1 MAVTVKD
8 NQALGFDISKSCGCG
23 GDYCQPFQ
31 TDDAFM
37 LQTILTAAN
46 NTNLL
51 REGEFD
57 SSSTWTLP
65 AGFSIAGGKLLG
77 SNVGAGVATSANLGL
92 VAGRIYLIQSKIT
105 MTSATP
111 AAGNGYNVTINSAQ
125 LSFPDSNTHYNDDLT
140 ASWLYKPSAIAT
152 DRIEVKANINCD
164 FEFDYIRVYEFSN
177 LGLAIYDNNGA
188 LLTAHT
194 SFSSPNA
201 LKYKSDGSELTL
213 ANVPIIAT
221 GEYAYNGVS
230 VLADLYI
237 DSWSTLT
244 AYTGCITVEIFDTVY
259 YANRIKNGTF
269 DTDLDFWT
277 AGGNWSWDTNR
288 AKYTY
293 DGVSADLLTQTVVL
307 QGGIIYTLS
316 FTQSGLGVGENMSV
330 FIDKNDGNGSQQT
343 LISWNNPSTNEVE
356 IDLTAQ
362 TGNISV
368 IISFSEGTVGGDF
381 TVDNVTVTSED
392 YTGSTSECI
401 DLQETHSCT
410 LLFYGNNNDN
420 AFGFDYSVGF
430 RHYLRVYGK
439 IGVIGFPEEVEGT
452 FRFSDGS
459 LKNLYTVSD
468 TEYEVVIGDAP
479 EYVHSCLRLL
489 RLHDIFQIDT
499 VEYVRTG
506 DYGLKV
512 RKSSDLLQANFNVKP
527 AQGLLANYSCS

>member
-1 MAVTVKD
+1 MAVTVKE
-8 NQALGFDISKSCGCG
+8 NQALGFDISKGCGCG

-31 TDDAFM
+31 TDDSFM

-46 NTNLL
+46 NTNLCP
-51 REGEFD
+51 EGEFD

-65 AGFSIAGGKLLG
+65 AGFSVAGGKLLAT
-77 SNVGAGVATSANLGL
+77 NVGAGVATSGNLGL

-105 MTSATP
+105 MTSANP
-111 AAGNGYNVTINSAQ
+111 SAGNGYSITINSAQ

-140 ASWLYKPSAIAT
+140 ASWIYRPPAIAT
-152 DRIEVKANINCD
+152 DRFEIVANVNCD
-164 FEFDYIRVYEFSN
+164 FEIDYFRVYEFSN
-177 LGLAIYDNNGA
+177 LGLAIYDNNGSPIS
-188 LLTAHT
+188 AHT
-194 SFSSPNA
+194 SFSSPNS
-201 LKYKSDGSELTL
+201 LKYKADGAELPL

-237 DSWSTLT
+237 DSWNALT
-244 AYTGCITVEIFDTVY
+244 AYTGCITVEIFDALY
-259 YANRIKNGTF
+259 YQNRIKNGTF
-269 DTDLDFWT
+269 TTDLEFWT

-293 DGVSADLLTQTVVL
+293 DGLSADLLTQTVIL
-307 QGGIIYTLS
+307 KGGATYTLS
-316 FTQSGLGVGENMSV
+316 FTHSGLGFNKNASV
-330 FIDKNDGNGSQQT
+330 FIDTGSGSQQYLVEAFYT
-343 LISWNNPSTNEVE
+343 SPYEITIDISDMSGNVEV
-356 IDLTAQ
+356 D
-362 TGNISV
+362 
-368 IISFSEGTVGGDF
+368 ISFSEGTNPDSF
-381 TVDNVTVTSED
+381 SIDNVSVIANE
-392 YTGSTSECI
+392 YVGSTSECI
-401 DLQETHSCT
+401 DLQTSHSCT

-430 RHYLRVYGK
+430 RHYLRIYGK

-459 LKNLYTVSD
+459 LKNLYAVSD
-468 TEYEVVIGDAP
+468 TEYEVIIGDAP

-489 RLHDIFQIDT
+489 RLHDIFQVDG

-506 DYGLKV
+506 DYGLKT

-527 AQGLLANYSCS
+527 AQGLLANYSCI